1 MTTRRRRHT
10 SGMDAAEGEPHLQ
23 ARLEREDIPDE
34 STVPPH
40 ALGSVMYRPIDKAI
54 YDPPAMYRPIDKAI
68 YDPPAMY
75 RPIDKDI
82 YDPRAYI
89 AIEEVVEYE
98 ENTKDVDD
106 EEVMKKPEQAVKKK
120 PAAFETAA
128 HMKKPEQ
135 AIKKRPAA
143 FDMTAHNTEP
153 LKKKPAAAEKVVVAK
168 PDSTSAGKAAFVK
181 AVLRDQ
187 VKSRKFRSS
196 IDTLEPI
203 IKTLWNE
210 DASRVTG

>member
-40 ALGSVMYRPIDKAI
+40 AFGSVMYRPIDKAI
-54 YDPPAMYRPIDKAI
+54 NDPS
-68 YDPPAMY
+68 AMY

>member
-1 MTTRRRRHT
+1 MTTLRRHHT
-10 SGMDAAEGEPHLQ
+10 SGMVAAEGEPHLQ

-40 ALGSVMYRPIDKAI
+40 ALGSV
-54 YDPPAMYRPIDKAI
+54 MYRPIDKAI

-168 PDSTSAGKAAFVK
+168 PDSTSADKAAFVTT
-181 AVLRDQ
+181 VLRDQ